1 MNAKRKEAIG
11 LAAVV
16 AVAVLHSLFAFDRM
30 GGSRASTEG
39 SVQLSEQEI
48 VFRIPLLGEGQIS
61 QEEVELKVKG
71 HLEWT
76 ENA

>member
-1 MNAKRKEAIG
+1 MNAKRKKAIG

-16 AVAVLHSLFAFDRM
+16 AVAVVLSLFAFDCI
-30 GGSRASTEG
+30 GGSRASTEE
-39 SVQLSEQEI
+39 SVQPSEQEI

-61 QEEVELKVKG
+61 QEEVDLKVKG